1 MTLRRSR
8 HLRLF
13 AFRLFETLLNAPSQ
27 IVVDSAHLRVEVDER
42 ALQIQMPKTRHP
54 PEAWPAQWKIMSSYG
69 VASRSIIC
77 ITPVYCSLVKP
88 NIVIGTRIAIVPPLC
103 PVHLVGKD

>member
-27 IVVDSAHLRVEVDER
+27 IVVDSAYLRVEVDER

-54 PEAWPAQWKIMSSYG
+54 PEACTVEDHALLRRG
-69 VASRSIIC
+69 VEI
-77 ITPVYCSLVKP
+77 K
-88 NIVIGTRIAIVPPLC
+88 
-103 PVHLVGKD
+103 HLHNPCVLFPCEA